1 MKWVMPVSEGLL
13 AGCTCELG
21 CVSIQLEMTPGYC
34 SDSALSCVSAE
45 TGSKVTVTFSK
56 SHPSVKGQLMPSDP
70 WDHFPDDQCTAVC
83 GPAVVQ
89 PRGLGERRQHLC
101 GSLALQQAVS
111 ALGLPTISS
120 SSRSEPA
127 HTGGQSTL
135 SKPGAVGDALGS
147 VTHDC

>member
-1 MKWVMPVSEGLL
+1 
-13 AGCTCELG
+13 
-21 CVSIQLEMTPGYC
+21 
-34 SDSALSCVSAE
+34 
-45 TGSKVTVTFSK
+45 
-56 SHPSVKGQLMPSDP
+56 MPSDP

-89 PRGLGERRQHLC
+89 PRGVGGGGSICVVLLLFSRQRL
-101 GSLALQQAVS
+101 LS
-111 ALGLPTISS
+111 AFPISS

-135 SKPGAVGDALGS
+135 SRPGAVGDALGS